1 MTISMKP
8 QDLIGH
14 DVFDPEGERIGQ
26 VESVY
31 IGEQSHEPEWVTVRT
46 GLFGT
51 RESFVPLSG
60 AHEETDGLRVGV
72 TKSLVK
78 DAPHIDSGRT
88 LTEQEGMDLRRHYGL
103 PMQRGSTGP
112 VSRPGGQQ
120 PGQTVTGTGMT
131 DPTMAQGGMAGRP
144 TGKHGT
150 DRSAMGM
157 TGTAPPGSMSNPTA
171 TDPRLAGSDP
181 RLADRTAGDRQGRAD
196 TARTGRD
203 DTQTVIRSEERL
215 KVGKENVEAGHVR
228 LRKHVETEK
237 QQVTVPLSHEEV
249 RIEREPITEA
259 DAARLTGETGDLADS
274 EIEMTLY
281 EERPVVSKERV
292 AVEKLRISK
301 EQVTEER
308 TITDEIHKEKFDVV
322 DDRQPGGKPKR

>member
-1 MTISMKP
+1 M
-8 QDLIGH
+8 
-14 DVFDPEGERIGQ
+14 
-26 VESVY
+26 
-31 IGEQSHEPEWVTVRT
+31 
-46 GLFGT
+46 
-51 RESFVPLSG
+51 
-60 AHEETDGLRVGV
+60 
-72 TKSLVK
+72 K

-131 DPTMAQGGMAGRP
+131 GAQGGMAQDGMAGRP

-157 TGTAPPGSMSNPTA
+157 AGTAPPRSMSNPTTA
-171 TDPRLAGSDP
+171 DPRAG
-181 RLADRTAGDRQGRAD
+181 L
-196 TARTGRD
+196 D
-203 DTQTVIRSEERL
+203 DTQTMIRSEERL

-259 DAARLTGETGDLADS
+259 DAAKLSGQTGDLADS

-308 TITDEIHKEKFDVV
+308 TITDEIHKERFDVV
-322 DDRQPGGKPKR
+322 DDRETGGKPKR

>member
-14 DVFDPEGERIGQ
+14 DVIDPEGERIGQ

-60 AHEETDGLRVGV
+60 AHEEADALRVGA

-120 PGQTVTGTGMT
+120 PVQQTGQPVTGAAGMT
-131 DPTMAQGGMAGRP
+131 DPNMGAGRP

-150 DRSAMGM
+150 ERTTDRSAMGM
-157 TGTAPPGSMSNPTA
+157 AGTAPPGSMSNPA
-171 TDPRLAGSDP
+171 AADPRLRERPMGEGQT
-181 RLADRTAGDRQGRAD
+181 RAGDRTRPD
-196 TARTGRD
+196 E
-203 DTQTVIRSEERL
+203 QTVIRSEERL

-228 LRKHVETEK
+228 LHKHVETEK
-237 QQVTVPLSHEEV
+237 QQVTVPLSHEEI

-259 DAARLTGETGDLADS
+259 DAAQFTGQPEAMDD
-274 EIEMTLY
+274 IDVTLY
-281 EERPVVSKERV
+281 AERPVVSKERV
-292 AVEKLRISK
+292 PVEKLRIRK

-308 TITDEIHKEKFDVV
+308 TVSDEVHKERFDIV
-322 DDRQPGGKPKR
+322 DDRQSGGKPKR